1 MMREV
6 DFPVWSCAFTE
17 LPPETSKP
25 AVAHSLCTR
34 CFPRVIQLRP
44 HTSPRGT
51 TLSPSE
57 TCTQEAQKSGS
68 FVCALL
74 TGNRGPQNGARGH

>member
-25 AVAHSLCTR
+25 AVAHSPCTR

-44 HTSPRGT
+44 HHIPTRDH
-51 TLSPSE
+51 
-57 TCTQEAQKSGS
+57 
-68 FVCALL
+68 FVSI
-74 TGNRGPQNGARGH
+74 